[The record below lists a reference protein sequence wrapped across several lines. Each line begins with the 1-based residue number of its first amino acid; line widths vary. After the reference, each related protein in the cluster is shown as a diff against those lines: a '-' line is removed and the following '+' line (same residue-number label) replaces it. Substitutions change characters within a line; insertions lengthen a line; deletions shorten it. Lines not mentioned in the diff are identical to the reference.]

1 MAYSD
6 FTLETAVKTFDLE
19 IVEPLGFFSG
29 LEAIDPGED
38 FTTRLTMRTQLAD
51 AINTDKA
58 KSEFI
63 ISHVLLEIHKYCN
76 CDMSFFSGN
85 DFDVDAKNG
94 LTGVCDFLISLSPTQ
109 LFIRA
114 PVAILVEVPPIA
126 GKDESIII
134 GLGPC
139 VAKMVAAQRF
149 NEKKG
154 SEIPCIYGT
163 VTKGT
168 EWMFLQLEAQRLS
181 IELMFYPISQCDKI
195 LGILAS
201 MVEQKV

>member
-6 FTLETAVKTFDLE
+6 FTLETAVETFDLE
-19 IVEPLGFFSG
+19 IVEPVGFFSG
-29 LEAIDPGED
+29 LETIDPGED
-38 FTTRLTMRTQLAD
+38 FTTHLANRVQLAD

-58 KSEFI
+58 KSELI
-63 ISHVLLEIHKYCN
+63 ISNVIAELRQHHN
-76 CDMSFFSGN
+76 CCISFFSGT
-85 DFDVDAKNG
+85 DFDVDAESG
-94 LTGVCDFLISLSPTQ
+94 LDGVCDFLISLSPTQ

-149 NEKKG
+149 NAKKEN
-154 SEIPCIYGT
+154 EIPCIYGAT
-163 VTKGT
+163 TKGT
-168 EWMFLQLEAQRLS
+168 EWMFLKLEKQRLS
-181 IELMFYPISQCDKI
+181 IDLMFYPIAQCDKI

-201 MVEQKV
+201 MVEQKA

>member
-6 FTLETAVKTFDLE
+6 FTLEAAVETFDLE
-19 IVEPLGFFSG
+19 IVEPVGFFSG
-29 LEAIDPGED
+29 LEPIDPGKD
-38 FTTRLTMRTQLAD
+38 FTTHLANRVQLAD

-63 ISHVLLEIHKYCN
+63 ISHVIAELRQHHN
-76 CDMSFFSGN
+76 CRISFFSGT
-85 DFDVDAKNG
+85 DFDVDAESG
-94 LTGVCDFLISLSPTQ
+94 LDGVCDFLISLSPTQ

-114 PVAILVEVPPIA
+114 PVAIPVEVPPIA

-149 NEKKG
+149 NAKKG
-154 SEIPCIYGT
+154 NEIPRIYGAT
-163 VTKGT
+163 TKGT
-168 EWMFLQLEAQRLS
+168 EWMFLQLEEQKLS
-181 IELMFYPISQCDKI
+181 IDLMSYRIEQCDKI
-195 LGILAS
+195 LGILSS
-201 MVEQKV
+201 MVKQKA

>member
-6 FTLETAVKTFDLE
+6 FTLETAVETFDLE
-19 IVEPLGFFSG
+19 IVEPVGFFSG
-29 LEAIDPGED
+29 LETIDPGED
-38 FTTRLTMRTQLAD
+38 FTTRLVMRAQLAD

-58 KSEFI
+58 KSELI

-76 CDMSFFSGN
+76 CDISFFSGN
-85 DFDVDAKNG
+85 DFDVDVKNG

-114 PVAILVEVPPIA
+114 PIAILVEVPPIA

-154 SEIPCIYGT
+154 SVIPCIYGAI
-163 VTKGT
+163 TKGT
-168 EWMFLQLEAQRLS
+168 EWMFLQLEEQKLS
-181 IELMFYPISQCDKI
+181 IDLMFYPIAQCDKI

-201 MVEQKV
+201 MVERKI

>member
-6 FTLETAVKTFDLE
+6 FTLETAVETFDLE
-19 IVEPLGFFSG
+19 IVEPVGFFSG
-29 LEAIDPGED
+29 LEAIDPEKD
-38 FTTRLTMRTQLAD
+38 FTTHLANRVQLAN

-58 KSEFI
+58 KSELI
-63 ISHVLLEIHKYCN
+63 ISNIIAELRQHHN
-76 CDMSFFSGN
+76 CRISFFSGT
-85 DFDVDAKNG
+85 DFDVDAESG
-94 LTGVCDFLISLSPTQ
+94 LDGVCDFLISLSPTQ

-149 NEKKG
+149 NAKKG
-154 SEIPCIYGT
+154 NEIPRIYGAT
-163 VTKGT
+163 TKGT
-168 EWMFLQLEAQRLS
+168 EWMFLQLEEQKLS
-181 IELMFYPISQCDKI
+181 IDLMSYPITQCDKI
-195 LGILAS
+195 LGILSS
-201 MVEQKV
+201 MVKQKA

>member
-6 FTLETAVKTFDLE
+6 FTLEAAVETFDLE
-19 IVEPLGFFSG
+19 IVEPVGFFSG
-29 LEAIDPGED
+29 LEPIDPGKD
-38 FTTRLTMRTQLAD
+38 FTTHLANRVQLAD

-63 ISHVLLEIHKYCN
+63 ISHVIAELRQHHN
-76 CDMSFFSGN
+76 CRISFFSGT
-85 DFDVDAKNG
+85 DFDVDAESG
-94 LTGVCDFLISLSPTQ
+94 LDGVCDFLISLSPTQ

-114 PVAILVEVPPIA
+114 PVAIPVEVPPIA

-149 NEKKG
+149 NAKKG
-154 SEIPCIYGT
+154 NEIPRIYGT
-163 VTKGT
+163 TTKGT
-168 EWMFLQLEAQRLS
+168 EWMFLQLEEQKLS
-181 IELMFYPISQCDKI
+181 IDLMSYRIEQCDKI
-195 LGILAS
+195 LGILSS
-201 MVEQKV
+201 MVEQKA

>member
-6 FTLETAVKTFDLE
+6 FTLEAAVETFDLE
-19 IVEPLGFFSG
+19 IVEPVGFFSG
-29 LEAIDPGED
+29 LEPIDPGKD
-38 FTTRLTMRTQLAD
+38 FTTHLANRVQLAD

-63 ISHVLLEIHKYCN
+63 ISHVIAELRQHHN
-76 CDMSFFSGN
+76 CRISFFSGT
-85 DFDVDAKNG
+85 DFDVDAESG
-94 LTGVCDFLISLSPTQ
+94 LDGVCDFLISLSPTQ

-114 PVAILVEVPPIA
+114 PVAIPVEVPPIA

-149 NEKKG
+149 NAKKG
-154 SEIPCIYGT
+154 NEIPRVYGAT
-163 VTKGT
+163 TKGT
-168 EWMFLQLEAQRLS
+168 EWMFLQLEEQKLS
-181 IELMFYPISQCDKI
+181 IDLMSYRIQQCDKI
-195 LGILAS
+195 LGILSS
-201 MVEQKV
+201 MVKQKA